1 MRDHHPQPEDRISQT
16 FPLAGGDEKRAEFR
30 KYTGTW
36 QGRLW
41 ADNLKLAIGRIV
53 LGLFERTWFCP
64 IMHIHDELVFELPQ
78 NRLKEAIFYIK
89 NCMET
94 KPFEEF
100 LISIVAETAH
110 GKHFGELEKFD
121 GYEE

>member
-1 MRDHHPQPEDRISQT
+1 
-16 FPLAGGDEKRAEFR
+16 
-30 KYTGTW
+30 
-36 QGRLW
+36 
-41 ADNLKLAIGRIV
+41 
-53 LGLFERTWFCP
+53 
-64 IMHIHDELVFELPQ
+64 MHIHDELVFELPQ